1 MTAKKAPAK
10 RPAKKVNAARPGA
23 GANESAVAAELVDI
37 KADPALA
44 QLALTL
50 AAALDEGSGMA
61 TAAVAR
67 ELRATLAEI
76 REGAS
81 ALNDKQTKADELR
94 ARRAARLAAS
104 SDH

>member
-10 RPAKKVNAARPGA
+10 RPAKKATAARPGA
-23 GANESAVAAELVDI
+23 GANESAVAAELVALNPDQ
-37 KADPALA
+37 ALA

-50 AAALDEGSGMA
+50 ARTLDEGVGMA

-76 REGAS
+76 REGAT

-94 ARRAARLAAS
+94 ARRAARLAAPS
-104 SDH
+104 NQ